1 MKSKSL
7 VVFAILLTIAA
18 IVGGVWF
25 DRARSERKRAPA
37 VAAASK
43 TAWQPAPLPQKGE
56 LLPAGE
62 GEASGV
68 AKCGYCYWGEG
79 GKTCNTVLQ
88 MNDAPGVV
96 FLLPNEKREELEKL
110 TGKCA
115 GGNHDVIA
123 RGTITQYD
131 GHNYMLVKNF
141 EARKTK

>member
-7 VVFAILLTIAA
+7 VIFAIALTIAA

-25 DRARSERKRAPA
+25 DHTRSERKRATAA
-37 VAAASK
+37 VVTAN
-43 TAWQPAPLPQKGE
+43 TAWQPAPLPQKGD

-62 GEASGV
+62 GEVSGV
-68 AKCGYCYWGEG
+68 AQCGYCSWGEG
-79 GKTCNTVLQ
+79 GKTCNTALQ
-88 MNDAPGVV
+88 MDNAPGVV

-115 GGNHDVIA
+115 GGNHEVIA

-141 EARKTK
+141 EAQKTK